1 MLENST
7 SILAIEDDSEISG
20 ILQVRLAAEG
30 YNVDV
35 APCGKSGLRKFFES
49 RPDLVLLDVGLP
61 EIDGYE
67 ILNRIREMSSTPVIF
82 VSARGEEEDRVRGL
96 SGGGDDYI
104 VKPFGGRELVARI
117 EAVLR
122 RSSGSA
128 ENYSDEIYE
137 DSRIHI
143 SFTSHD
149 VLIDGDPTYLTA
161 YEFRLLRAL
170 VTHPNQVLSHSQLLD
185 LVWGTDALEAALSSV
200 RLYIG
205 YLRSKVESG
214 SDKPVLIETVRGFGY
229 RYRPPQ
235 QQATT
240 SVNR

>member
-20 ILQVRLAAEG
+20 ILQVRLGAEG
-30 YNVDV
+30 YQVDV
-35 APCGKSGLRKFFES
+35 APCGKSGLRQFFET

-61 EIDGYE
+61 EMDGYE
-67 ILNRIREMSSTPVIF
+67 ILNRIRELSSTPVIF
-82 VSARGEEEDRVRGL
+82 ISARGEEEDRVRGL

-122 RSSGSA
+122 RSSAAINESA
-128 ENYSDEIYE
+128 ADVYQ
-137 DSRIHI
+137 DSRINI
-143 SFTSHD
+143 NFSSHD
-149 VLIDGDPTYLTA
+149 VIIDGKPAYLTA

-170 VTHPNQVLSHSQLLD
+170 VTHPNQVLNHSQLLD

-205 YLRSKVESG
+205 YLRNKIESG
-214 SDKPVLIETVRGFGY
+214 SDKPALIETVRGFGY

-235 QQATT
+235 Q
-240 SVNR
+240 